1 MTTPKG
7 MTDAAASS
15 RPPPP
20 LALPPPDEHIL
31 ELERLLSL
39 AKVGTHELTSGE
51 SSPAAANHLSAAPSW
66 SNFRNNDSRMDNTA
80 VDAADLTQRLNE
92 SINESIENDEDDDK
106 DEEPHS
112 AEEGV
117 DQTGEGEVF
126 QAEVDEPL
134 PSSSSSSSE
143 GSGVLVEAPPPLDE
157 MIGTH
162 SEQNKLLVTFQPQ
175 PPPPPQQQQG
185 QLSLFANSGNNIG
198 TTPSST
204 LFRRFY
210 SNETQL
216 PQQLNAIQQQ
226 SVRNRQNFQSKIH
239 DVEIKVAELTARL
252 ANEEMDRQVAVKQA
266 AASCVHQPLQAVLEQ
281 VTSGM
286 DSPTLPSLSL
296 TSRWIAAERRYSVLD
311 AKIYHGRHVELAA
324 AQPSL
329 KQTELDSMAVDLRE
343 ESLVTA
349 KKEASVARRWET
361 ECGILA
367 RRYLEERT
375 ARIAALQVIGTK
387 LNAVDQRRGQELLET
402 IRELRRKLETEK
414 DERIAS
420 DESALDY
427 IVKRTEAVKR
437 AILEAYNND
446 DDEDIHNDRYGSG
459 GDFAT

>member
-1 MTTPKG
+1 
-7 MTDAAASS
+7 
-15 RPPPP
+15 
-20 LALPPPDEHIL
+20 
-31 ELERLLSL
+31 
-39 AKVGTHELTSGE
+39 
-51 SSPAAANHLSAAPSW
+51 
-66 SNFRNNDSRMDNTA
+66 
-80 VDAADLTQRLNE
+80 
-92 SINESIENDEDDDK
+92 
-106 DEEPHS
+106 
-112 AEEGV
+112 
-117 DQTGEGEVF
+117 
-126 QAEVDEPL
+126 
-134 PSSSSSSSE
+134 
-143 GSGVLVEAPPPLDE
+143 
-157 MIGTH
+157 
-162 SEQNKLLVTFQPQ
+162 
-175 PPPPPQQQQG
+175 
-185 QLSLFANSGNNIG
+185 
-198 TTPSST
+198 
-204 LFRRFY
+204 
-210 SNETQL
+210 
-216 PQQLNAIQQQ
+216 
-226 SVRNRQNFQSKIH
+226 
-239 DVEIKVAELTARL
+239 VEIKIAELTARL
-252 ANEEMDRQVAVKQA
+252 ANEEMDRQVAVQQA
-266 AASCVHQPLQAVLEQ
+266 AASCVHQPLEAVLEQ